1 MINYNVVQNI
11 LNTLPIGYYLGRSI
25 SVTLSTGMDSYF
37 NPAKDEIVIGYQ
49 AIEMAFKNLAKST
62 YKINEHSEE
71 ELIRGILYHE
81 ISHVILT
88 PKDLKSYDNRYADQ
102 INIFEDERIE
112 TIFKKY
118 YMNTNFK
125 KNVIIFNDYHKGDS
139 PRNALEA
146 FYFIVR
152 FHVGP
157 KNYVNRVAQ
166 IIRNYRNINAAT
178 GNYWRYCD
186 AVIDL
191 WKDVKAAWNNN
202 QEQFQ
207 QQPQQNN
214 QQSQDQNG
222 QQSQSSQ
229 NNNSQDQ
236 NNDSQ
241 NQNNKQQ
248 SQSQNSSS
256 DENEKN
262 DKNTQ
267 SSSSNSDDSDE
278 SDNTQEDANSNS
290 DDSQNNDS
298 QDDADSENSD
308 NQSGNGESEDS
319 NESDSDDTNDS
330 NNAEDS
336 DEKSNDD
343 SNSTSEKTGHK
354 AGKEEADNMDNN
366 SESNEAEEPDDFE
379 SMTDEEIEELIDDL
393 KVNIEDAI
401 KQLIDEALKE
411 TVNSYYDPQL
421 GVKLQ
426 QIINMKLKEKNKNGS
441 AINSYSGRF
450 NVRAVGQRD
459 DYKWWAQQNREGHI
473 RQYSKVHFNLFI
485 DNSGSFSDNDD
496 NMNTFI
502 QALNRICTK
511 DFDFDVITIN
521 TRICEWKDTKSRTF
535 QSGGGTRLP
544 LQVGDVIKKHTQ
556 PRANNYN
563 IVLFDGD
570 ADPERD
576 RSGNAFK
583 FFDTPNTI
591 IVTDR
596 DNEEYICGFNKMR
609 KVVTG
614 NYCEKFINEVLKLL
628 EKAM

>member
-1 MINYNVVQNI
+1 MVNYNVVQNI
-11 LNTLPIGYYLGRSI
+11 LNTLPIGYYLGRAI
-25 SVTLSTGMDSYF
+25 TVTLSTGMDSYF

-49 AIEMAFKNLAKST
+49 AIEMAFNNLAKST

-88 PKDLKSYDNRYADQ
+88 PKDLKSYDSRYADQ

-166 IIRNYRNINAAT
+166 IIRNYRSVNAAT
-178 GNYWRYCD
+178 DSYWRYCD
-186 AVIDL
+186 AIIDL
-191 WKDVKAAWNNN
+191 WKDVKDDWNNN

-214 QQSQDQNG
+214 QQSQDQNE

-229 NNNSQDQ
+229 NSDSQDQ
-236 NNDSQ
+236 NE
-241 NQNNKQQ
+241 QQ

-256 DENEKN
+256 DENEEN
-262 DKNTQ
+262 NENTQ
-267 SSSSNSDDSDE
+267 GSSSNSDDTEDSD
-278 SDNTQEDANSNS
+278 DTQEDANANS
-290 DDSQNNDS
+290 DDSQNDDS
-298 QDDADSENSD
+298 QDDADSEDSD

-319 NESDSDDTNDS
+319 NESDSDDTEDADS
-330 NNAEDS
+330 ENAEDS

-343 SNSTSEKTGHK
+343 ASSISEKNSHK
-354 AGKEEADNMDNN
+354 AGKEDADNTD
-366 SESNEAEEPDDFE
+366 SDESNETEEEPDDFE

-393 KVNIEDAI
+393 KVNIEEAI

-544 LQVGDVIKKHTQ
+544 LQVGEVIKKHTQ

-591 IVTDR
+591 IVTDD

-614 NYCEKFINEVLKLL
+614 NYCEKFIDEVLKLL